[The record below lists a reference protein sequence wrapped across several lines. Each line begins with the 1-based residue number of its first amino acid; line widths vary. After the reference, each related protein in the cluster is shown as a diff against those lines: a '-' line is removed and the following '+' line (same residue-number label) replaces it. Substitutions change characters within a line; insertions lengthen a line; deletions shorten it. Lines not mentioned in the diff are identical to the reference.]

1 MAVSGTTVN
10 PATGQPALASESSLS
25 KYAGPY
31 VTEMLGRGQALG
43 SEAYNAYTGP
53 LTAGASDLQNQAFS
67 GIGSLNLPTSQM
79 GTFAPSQFTAQNAA
93 DYMNPYLTAALQP
106 QIDEARRQSEIDRI
120 ANNSR
125 LTQSGAF
132 GGSRQ
137 AIMDSENQRNLQ
149 QNLAGITGAGY
160 SDAYDKAM
168 NQYNVEQ
175 GREQAAQGETN
186 KYGLAAIQKLY
197 DMGSQK
203 RGIESEGVAA
213 DMAQF
218 KEERDYP
225 YKQVQYMQSL
235 LQDLPIG
242 TTSTIYQQPTAMQR
256 GADTSQST
264 MNFLSGLLNP
274 STSS

>member
-67 GIGSLNLPTSQM
+67 GIGS
-79 GTFAPSQFTAQNAA
+79 
-93 DYMNPYLTAALQP
+93 MNPYLTAALQP

-168 NQYNVEQ
+168 NQYNVQQ

>member
-53 LTAGASDLQNQAFS
+53 LTAGASD
-67 GIGSLNLPTSQM
+67 LPTSQM

>member
-43 SEAYNAYTGP
+43 SEAYNPYTGP
-53 LTAGASDLQNQAFS
+53 LTAGASDLQNQAFG

-168 NQYNVEQ
+168 NQYNVQQ
-175 GREQAAQGETN
+175 GREQTAQGETN

>member
-1 MAVSGTTVN
+1 MAEEN
-10 PATGQPALASESSLS
+10 PTGIIGKESALSNW
-25 KYAGPY
+25 AGPY
-31 VTEMLGRGQALG
+31 VTNMLGQGQALANQPY
-43 SEAYNAYTGP
+43 EAYGGP
-53 LTAGASDLQNQAFS
+53 LTAGASDLQTKAFE
-67 GIGSLNLPTSQM
+67 GIGGLNIPTSSM
-79 GTFAPSQFTAQNAA
+79 GAFTPSTFTGETASQ
-93 DYMNPYLTAALQP
+93 YMNPYLTAALQP

-168 NQYNVEQ
+168 NQYNVQQ
-175 GREQAAQGETN
+175 GREQTAQGETN